1 MIVKNRMNFFE
12 GRRGEV
18 VKVVKDDKVIE
29 EGRTMSNGAR
39 WGRHCY
45 GWMDGVNQRITLVTV
60 LP

>member
-1 MIVKNRMNFFE
+1 MIFFE

-45 GWMDGVNQRITLVTV
+45 GWMDGGNQRITLVTV